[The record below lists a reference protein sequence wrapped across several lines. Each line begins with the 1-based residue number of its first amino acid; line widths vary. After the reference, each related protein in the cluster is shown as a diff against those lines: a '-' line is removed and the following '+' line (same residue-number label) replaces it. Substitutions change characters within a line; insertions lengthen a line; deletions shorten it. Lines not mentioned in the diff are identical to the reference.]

1 MNHITSSR
9 YVIILL
15 SDITK
20 GLFMWFLHTIWT
32 NIGHAECCSQY
43 QTSQWLIQ
51 NLDRRSP
58 LGVICLP
65 TAREDNVFTGICHS
79 VHNRPRTYSVTALPR
94 WLLGHLLWCGWY
106 ASYWNTSLFNLFLQ
120 VLGSVAFLFHPGPLD
135 IRELFTN
142 SLNSLHLF
150 KPPSICL
157 YYGTGTT
164 MQSLQES
171 IPVVSVLPA
180 CTPRSNEQVW
190 TERVY
195 RVPCHGVRRGPG
207 RIVQRGPIHHG

>member
-1 MNHITSSR
+1 MS
-9 YVIILL
+9 YVYRPQGKIMFSQASVILFT
-15 SDITK
+15 I
-20 GLFMWFLHTIWT
+20 GLVPTRSLLFLV
-32 NIGHAECCSQY
+32 G
-43 QTSQWLIQ
+43 
-51 NLDRRSP
+51 
-58 LGVICLP
+58 
-65 TAREDNVFTGICHS
+65 
-79 VHNRPRTYSVTALPR
+79 YSVTALPR

-180 CTPRSNEQVW
+180 CPPRSNEQV
-190 TERVY
+190 
-195 RVPCHGVRRGPG
+195 
-207 RIVQRGPIHHG
+207 